1 MANAVAL
8 QVLSEPS
15 TATPHGVIV
24 AASAIPPP
32 PAPPLAVDLTAG
44 TIAGVAQLAVGHPFD
59 TIKVKLQGMPAALPG
74 QSPMYTSAL
83 DAVRKTIAAD
93 GAAGL
98 YAGVLAPL
106 SFVAVFNAI
115 LFAANSTMRSLVAS
129 DPSGGTRHVDS
140 LSMAELGA
148 CGVGAGFAVSWV
160 ACPTELVKC
169 RLQSGGAYAGPLDCA
184 KQVYGARGVQG
195 LYKGMAPTLA
205 REMPANA
212 LYFGTYEATK
222 RAIANA
228 TGKKSTDELASPAL
242 MFSGGM
248 AGLGFWST
256 VYPIDSVKTRIQTD
270 SDTMPRYRGM
280 LDCATKTIR
289 AEGLSALYRGIGP
302 CLARAFPANAVTF
315 MVFES
320 VRGKMT

>member
-1 MANAVAL
+1 
-8 QVLSEPS
+8 
-15 TATPHGVIV
+15 VISS
-24 AASAIPPP
+24 ASAPGVVVATSTSPPP
-32 PAPPLAVDLTAG
+32 PPPPLAVDLTSG

-74 QSPMYTSAL
+74 QAPLYSSAL
-83 DAVRKTIAAD
+83 DAVRKTLASD
-93 GAAGL
+93 GVAGL

-115 LFAANSTMRSLVAS
+115 LFAANSTMRSLVS
-129 DPSGGTRHVDS
+129 RGQKRHVDEM
-140 LSMAELGA
+140 SMSELFT

-169 RLQSGGAYAGPLDCA
+169 RLQSGSEYAGPLDCA
-184 KQVYGARGVQG
+184 KRVYSARGVAG

-222 RAIANA
+222 RAIARS
-228 TGKKSTDELASPAL
+228 TGAKSTDELLPPAL

-256 VYPIDSVKTRIQTD
+256 VYPIDSIKTRIQCD
-270 SDTMPRYRGM
+270 SDLAPKYKGM
-280 LDCATKTIR
+280 VDCAQKTIR
-289 AEGLSALYRGIGP
+289 SEGLGALYRGIGP

-315 MVFES
+315 MVFEL
-320 VRGKMT
+320 VRGKLIST